1 MRKTQWK
8 QCVFRIKYLEENKN
22 EKNITVLTSIA
33 LTFAL
38 SFSAAFANDDA
49 LIKSQNYL
57 KTITL
62 DSPDAVIA
70 YEATGMEAD
79 YKADALLN
87 NFKETDYVTASYGDL
102 AKSIIAI
109 SLLGENPKD
118 FNKTNLVEILENRV
132 QEDGTLTN
140 DVNGGCGATIWTLMA
155 LETVN
160 SPKVKVVA
168 DKLSTMAMDNGAYWY
183 EYKGPNADL
192 DTTGW
197 AMEALSVA
205 GRSTY
210 DAAISKAYTFV
221 SKLNSTDGSYDI
233 GWGGNADT
241 QSCVLEG
248 LSTAGYTLDTNAYNY
263 LLSYQNEDGT
273 FNALNYNTFQ
283 LEPNAYASVEGAR
296 ALGVINNDSF
306 VLKARRDYIKTTT
319 PVVTEPETPTKPS
332 TPTTPGTTTPAVKP
346 ETTTTEPKKETVK
359 VVNTGDNTNVMA
371 YVVAAIAAVG
381 VIVLVIKSKK
391 K

>member
-1 MRKTQWK
+1 MKK
-8 QCVFRIKYLEENKN
+8 IF
-22 EKNITVLTSIA
+22 TVLTSIA

-87 NFKETDYVTASYGDL
+87 NFKEKDYVSASYGDL

-132 QEDGTLTN
+132 QEDGTLTD

-160 SPKVKVVA
+160 SPKVKTVA

-183 EYKGPNADL
+183 EYQGPNADL

-205 GRSTY
+205 GCSTY
-210 DAAISKAYTFV
+210 KAAISKAYTFV
-221 SKLNSTDGSYDI
+221 QSKLKAADGSYDI

-273 FNALNYNTFQ
+273 FNALNYSSFQ

-296 ALGVINNDSF
+296 ALGVINHGSF
-306 VLKARRDYIKTTT
+306 VLKAREDYTQTTT
-319 PVVTEPETPTKPS
+319 PVVPEPEKPTTPTKPS
-332 TPTTPGTTTPAVKP
+332 TITKPSTTTPAVKP
-346 ETTTTEPKKETVK
+346 ETTTTTEPKKETVK

>member
-1 MRKTQWK
+1 MKK
-8 QCVFRIKYLEENKN
+8 IF
-22 EKNITVLTSIA
+22 TVLTSIA

-38 SFSAAFANDDA
+38 SFSAAFASDDA
-49 LIKSQNYL
+49 LLKSRKYMT
-57 KTITL
+57 TIAL

-87 NFKETDYVTASYGDL
+87 NFKGTDYVTASYGDL

-160 SPKVKVVA
+160 SPKVKAVA

-210 DAAISKAYTFV
+210 EAAISKAYTFV
-221 SKLNSTDGSYDI
+221 QPKLNSTDGSYDI

-248 LSTAGYTLDTNAYNY
+248 LSVAGYTLDTNAYNY

-273 FNALNYNTFQ
+273 FNALNYSTGQ

-296 ALGVINNDSF
+296 ALGVINNESF
-306 VLKARRDYIKTTT
+306 VLKARRDYTKTTT
-319 PVVTEPETPTKPS
+319 PVVTKPETPTTPTEPTKPS
-332 TPTTPGTTTPAVKP
+332 TPTTPSTTTPAVKP

>member
-1 MRKTQWK
+1 MK
-8 QCVFRIKYLEENKN
+8 RIF
-22 EKNITVLTSIA
+22 TVLTSIA

-38 SFSAAFANDDA
+38 SFSAAFASDDA
-49 LIKSQNYL
+49 FLKSQNYL

-70 YEATGMEAD
+70 YEAAGMEAD

-87 NFKETDYVTASYGDL
+87 NFKETDYTTASYGDL

-160 SPKVKVVA
+160 SPKVKTVA

-183 EYKGPNADL
+183 QYNGQNADL

-221 SKLNSTDGSYDI
+221 QSKLNSTDGSYDI

-273 FNALNYNTFQ
+273 FNALNYSTNQ

-296 ALGVINNDSF
+296 ALGVINNGSF
-306 VLKARRDYIKTTT
+306 VLKARRDYTKTTT
-319 PVVTEPETPTKPS
+319 PVVTEPEI
-332 TPTTPGTTTPAVKP
+332 PTTPNTTTPAVKP
-346 ETTTTEPKKETVK
+346 ETTTTTTEPKKETVK
-359 VVNTGDNTNVMA
+359 VVNTGDNTNAMA

>member
-1 MRKTQWK
+1 MK
-8 QCVFRIKYLEENKN
+8 RIF
-22 EKNITVLTSIA
+22 TVLTSIA

-109 SLLGENPKD
+109 SLLGENSKD

-132 QEDGTLTN
+132 QEDGTLTD

-221 SKLNSTDGSYDI
+221 QSTKLNSTDGSYDI

-248 LSTAGYTLDTNAYNY
+248 LSVAGYTLDTNAYNY

-273 FNALNYNTFQ
+273 FNALNYSTGQ

-296 ALGVINNDSF
+296 ALGVINNESF
-306 VLKARRDYIKTTT
+306 VLKARRDYTKTTT
-319 PVVTEPETPTKPS
+319 PVVTKSETPTTPTEPTKPS
-332 TPTTPGTTTPAVKP
+332 TTTPAVKP
-346 ETTTTEPKKETVK
+346 ETTTTTEPKKETVK

>member
-1 MRKTQWK
+1 MKK
-8 QCVFRIKYLEENKN
+8 IF
-22 EKNITVLTSIA
+22 TVLTSIA

-49 LIKSQNYL
+49 FLKSQNYL
-57 KTITL
+57 KTIAL

-221 SKLNSTDGSYDI
+221 QSKLNSADGSYDI

-273 FNALNYNTFQ
+273 FNALNYSTSQ

-296 ALGVINNDSF
+296 ALGVINNGSF
-306 VLKARRDYIKTTT
+306 VLRAREDYTQTTT

-332 TPTTPGTTTPAVKP
+332 TPTTPTTPGTTTPAVKP

-381 VIVLVIKSKK
+381 LIVLVIKSKK

>member
-1 MRKTQWK
+1 MK
-8 QCVFRIKYLEENKN
+8 RIF
-22 EKNITVLTSIA
+22 TVLTSIA

-49 LIKSQNYL
+49 FLKSQNYL
-57 KTITL
+57 KTIAL

-160 SPKVKVVA
+160 SPKVKAVA

-221 SKLNSTDGSYDI
+221 QSKLNSTDGSYDI

-248 LSTAGYTLDTNAYNY
+248 LSVAGYTLDTNAYNY

-273 FNALNYNTFQ
+273 FNALNYNTFK

-296 ALGVINNDSF
+296 ALGVINNGSF
-306 VLKARRDYIKTTT
+306 VLKARRDYTNTTT
-319 PVVTEPETPTKPS
+319 PVVTEPETPTTPTEPTKPS
-332 TPTTPGTTTPAVKP
+332 TTTTLSTTTPAVKP
-346 ETTTTEPKKETVK
+346 ETTTTTEPKKETVK

>member
-1 MRKTQWK
+1 MKK
-8 QCVFRIKYLEENKN
+8 IF
-22 EKNITVLTSIA
+22 TVLTSIA

-49 LIKSQNYL
+49 LLKSQNYL
-57 KTITL
+57 KTIAL

-87 NFKETDYVTASYGDL
+87 NFRETDYGTASYGDL

-118 FNKTNLVEILENRV
+118 FNNTNLVEILENRV
-132 QEDGTLTN
+132 QEDGTLTD

-160 SPKVKVVA
+160 SPKVKAVA

-183 EYKGPNADL
+183 EYQGKNADL

-210 DAAISKAYTFV
+210 KAAISKAYTFV
-221 SKLNSTDGSYDI
+221 QFKLNSTDGSYDI

-296 ALGVINNDSF
+296 ALGVINNGSF

-332 TPTTPGTTTPAVKP
+332 TPTTPAVKP

>member
-1 MRKTQWK
+1 MR
-8 QCVFRIKYLEENKN
+8 RLL
-22 EKNITVLTSIA
+22 TVMTSIA

-38 SFSAAFANDDA
+38 SLSAAFADDNA
-49 LIKSQNYL
+49 LVKSQNYL

-70 YEATGMEAD
+70 YEAAGFEAD
-79 YKADALLN
+79 GKANSLLE
-87 NFKETDYVTASYGDL
+87 NFKDVDYTTASYGDL

-109 SLLGENPKD
+109 SLLGDNPAD

-132 QEDGTLTN
+132 QADGTLT
-140 DVNGGCGATIWTLMA
+140 DDKNGGCGATIWTLMA

-160 SPKVKVVA
+160 SDKAKIVA

-183 EYKGPNADL
+183 EYQGPNADL

-221 SKLNSTDGSYDI
+221 QSKLNSKDGSYDI

-248 LSTAGYTLDTNAYNY
+248 LHVAGYKLDDQAYNY
-263 LLSYQNEDGT
+263 LLSYQNDDGS

-296 ALGVINNDSF
+296 ALGVINNGSF
-306 VLKARRDYIKTTT
+306 VLKARKDYTKTISNSTT
-319 PVVTEPETPTKPS
+319 PETPETK
-332 TPTTPGTTTPAVKP
+332 PGTTTTPSTAKPAVKP
-346 ETTTTEPKKETVK
+346 ETTTTTEPKKETVK
-359 VVNTGDNTNVMA
+359 KVNTGDNTNVMA
-371 YVVAAIAAVG
+371 YVVAAIAAIG
-381 VIVLVIKSKK
+381 VIALTIKSKK

>member
-1 MRKTQWK
+1 MKRL
-8 QCVFRIKYLEENKN
+8 F
-22 EKNITVLTSIA
+22 TVLTSIA

-38 SFSAAFANDDA
+38 SFSATFASDDA

-70 YEATGMEAD
+70 YEAAGMEAD

-87 NFKETDYVTASYGDL
+87 NFKETDYTTASYGDL

-140 DVNGGCGATIWTLMA
+140 DANGGCGATIWTLMA

-160 SPKVKVVA
+160 SPKVKTVA

-183 EYKGPNADL
+183 QYNGQNADL

-210 DAAISKAYTFV
+210 DAAISKAYNFV
-221 SKLNSTDGSYDI
+221 QSKLNRTDGSYDI

-296 ALGVINNDSF
+296 ALGVINNGSF
-306 VLKARRDYIKTTT
+306 VLKARRDYTMSTT
-319 PVVTEPETPTKPS
+319 PVVTEPETPT
-332 TPTTPGTTTPAVKP
+332 TPNTTTPAVKP
-346 ETTTTEPKKETVK
+346 ETSTTTTEPKKETVK
-359 VVNTGDNTNVMA
+359 VVNTGDNTNAMA

>member
-1 MRKTQWK
+1 MR
-8 QCVFRIKYLEENKN
+8 RIL
-22 EKNITVLTSIA
+22 TVITSIA

-38 SFSAAFANDDA
+38 SFSAAFASDDA
-49 LIKSQNYL
+49 LVKSQNYL

-70 YEATGMEAD
+70 YEAAGFEAD
-79 YKADALLN
+79 GKADSLLE
-87 NFKETDYVTASYGDL
+87 NFKDVDYTTASYGDL

-109 SLLGENPKD
+109 SLLGDNPAD

-160 SPKVKVVA
+160 SDKTKTVA

-183 EYKGPNADL
+183 EYQGPNADL

-221 SKLNSTDGSYDI
+221 QSKLNSKDGSYDI

-248 LSTAGYTLDTNAYNY
+248 SHVAGYKLDDQAYNY

-273 FNALNYNTFQ
+273 FNALNYSTGQ

-296 ALGVINNDSF
+296 ALGVINNGSF
-306 VLKARRDYIKTTT
+306 VLKARQDYTKTTT
-319 PVVTEPETPTKPS
+319 PVVTEPETPTKPTKPS
-332 TPTTPGTTTPAVKP
+332 TTTPAVKP

>member
-1 MRKTQWK
+1 MKK
-8 QCVFRIKYLEENKN
+8 IF
-22 EKNITVLTSIA
+22 TVLTSIA

-118 FNKTNLVEILENRV
+118 FSKTNLVEILENRV

-221 SKLNSTDGSYDI
+221 QSKLNSKDGSYDI

-248 LSTAGYTLDTNAYNY
+248 LHVAGYKLDDQAYNY

-273 FNALNYNTFQ
+273 FNALNYNTYQ
-283 LEPNAYASVEGAR
+283 LEPNAYASLEGAR
-296 ALGVINNDSF
+296 ALGVINNGSF
-306 VLKARRDYIKTTT
+306 VLKARKDYTKTISNSTT
-319 PVVTEPETPTKPS
+319 PETPETK
-332 TPTTPGTTTPAVKP
+332 PGTTTTKPAVKP
-346 ETTTTEPKKETVK
+346 ETTPGTTKPETTATTEPKKETVK
-359 VVNTGDNTNVMA
+359 KVNTGDNTNVMA
-371 YVVAAIAAVG
+371 YVVAAIAAIG
-381 VIVLVIKSKK
+381 VIALTIKSKK

>member
-1 MRKTQWK
+1 MK
-8 QCVFRIKYLEENKN
+8 RIF
-22 EKNITVLTSIA
+22 TVLTSIA

-57 KTITL
+57 KTIAL

-87 NFKETDYVTASYGDL
+87 NFKEKDYVTASYGDL

-132 QEDGTLTN
+132 QEDGTLTD

-160 SPKVKVVA
+160 SPKVKAVA

-183 EYKGPNADL
+183 EYQGPNADL

-210 DAAISKAYTFV
+210 EAAISKAYTFV
-221 SKLNSTDGSYDI
+221 QSKLDSANGAYDI

-296 ALGVINNDSF
+296 ALGVINNGSF
-306 VLKARRDYIKTTT
+306 VLRARRDYTMTTT
-319 PVVTEPETPTKPS
+319 PVVPEPEKPTTLTKPS
-332 TPTTPGTTTPAVKP
+332 TTTTPTTPSTTTPAVKP
-346 ETTTTEPKKETVK
+346 ETTTTTEPKKETVK

>member
-1 MRKTQWK
+1 MKK
-8 QCVFRIKYLEENKN
+8 IF
-22 EKNITVLTSIA
+22 TVLTSIA
-33 LTFAL
+33 VTFAL

-140 DVNGGCGATIWTLMA
+140 DVNGGCGGTIWTLMA

-160 SPKVKVVA
+160 SPKVRAVA

-183 EYKGPNADL
+183 EYQGQNADL

-205 GRSTY
+205 GCSTY
-210 DAAISKAYTFV
+210 KAAISKAYTFV
-221 SKLNSTDGSYDI
+221 LSKLKAADGSYDG
-233 GWGGNADT
+233 GWGGNVDT

-263 LLSYQNEDGT
+263 LLSCQNENGS
-273 FNALNYNTFQ
+273 FNYNKNQ
-283 LEPNAYASVEGAR
+283 LRPNAYASVEGAR
-296 ALGVINNDSF
+296 ALGVINHRSF
-306 VLKARRDYIKTTT
+306 VLKAREDYTQTTT
-319 PVVTEPETPTKPS
+319 PVVPEPEKPTTPSTPTKPS
-332 TPTTPGTTTPAVKP
+332 TPTTPTKPSTTTTPAVKP
-346 ETTTTEPKKETVK
+346 ETTTTTEPKKETVK
-359 VVNTGDNTNVMA
+359 AVNTGDNTNVMA

>member
-1 MRKTQWK
+1 MK
-8 QCVFRIKYLEENKN
+8 RIF
-22 EKNITVLTSIA
+22 TVLTSIA

-49 LIKSQNYL
+49 FLKSQNYL
-57 KTITL
+57 KTIAL

-87 NFKETDYVTASYGDL
+87 NFKETDYTTASYGDI

-118 FNKTNLVEILENRV
+118 FNKINLVEILENRV

-160 SPKVKVVA
+160 SSKVKAVA

-183 EYKGPNADL
+183 EYKGQNADL

-221 SKLNSTDGSYDI
+221 QSKLKSTDGSYDI

-248 LSTAGYTLDTNAYNY
+248 LSVAGYPLDTNAYNY

-296 ALGVINNDSF
+296 ALGVINNGSF
-306 VLKARRDYIKTTT
+306 VLMARRDYTNTTT
-319 PVVTEPETPTKPS
+319 PVVTEPETPT
-332 TPTTPGTTTPAVKP
+332 TPTTPSTTTPAVKP

>member
-1 MRKTQWK
+1 MK
-8 QCVFRIKYLEENKN
+8 RIF
-22 EKNITVLTSIA
+22 TVLTSIA

-49 LIKSQNYL
+49 FLKSQNYL
-57 KTITL
+57 KTIAL

-87 NFKETDYVTASYGDL
+87 NFKGTDYVTASYGDL

-160 SPKVKVVA
+160 SPKVKAVA

-221 SKLNSTDGSYDI
+221 QSKLNSTDGSYDI

-248 LSTAGYTLDTNAYNY
+248 LSVAGYTLDTNAYNY

-273 FNALNYNTFQ
+273 FNALNYNTFK

-296 ALGVINNDSF
+296 ALGVINNGSF
-306 VLKARRDYIKTTT
+306 VLKARRDYTNTTT
-319 PVVTEPETPTKPS
+319 PVVTEPETPTTPTEPTKPS
-332 TPTTPGTTTPAVKP
+332 TTTTPSTTTPAVKP
-346 ETTTTEPKKETVK
+346 ETTTTTEPKKETVK

-371 YVVAAIAAVG
+371 YVIAAIAAVG

>member
-1 MRKTQWK
+1 MKK
-8 QCVFRIKYLEENKN
+8 IF
-22 EKNITVLTSIA
+22 TVLTSIA

-160 SPKVKVVA
+160 SPKVKAVA

-183 EYKGPNADL
+183 EYQGQNADL

-221 SKLNSTDGSYDI
+221 QSKLNSKDGSYDI

-248 LSTAGYTLDTNAYNY
+248 LHAAGYKLDDQAYNY

-273 FNALNYNTFQ
+273 FNALNYNTYK

-296 ALGVINNDSF
+296 ALGVINNGSF
-306 VLKARRDYIKTTT
+306 VLKARKDYTKTISNSTT
-319 PVVTEPETPTKPS
+319 PEKPETK
-332 TPTTPGTTTPAVKP
+332 PGTTTTKPAVKP
-346 ETTTTEPKKETVK
+346 ETTPGTTKPETTATTEPKKETVK
-359 VVNTGDNTNVMA
+359 KVNTGDNTNAMA
-371 YVVAAIAAVG
+371 YVVAAIAAIG
-381 VIVLVIKSKK
+381 VIALTIKSKK

>member
-1 MRKTQWK
+1 MK
-8 QCVFRIKYLEENKN
+8 RIF
-22 EKNITVLTSIA
+22 TVLTSIA

-49 LIKSQNYL
+49 FLKSQNYL
-57 KTITL
+57 KTIAL

-87 NFKETDYVTASYGDL
+87 NFKETDYTTASYGDL

-118 FNKTNLVEILENRV
+118 FNKINLVEILENRV

-160 SPKVKVVA
+160 SSKVKAVA

-183 EYKGPNADL
+183 EYKGQNADL

-221 SKLNSTDGSYDI
+221 QSKLKSTDGSYDI

-248 LSTAGYTLDTNAYNY
+248 LSVAGYPLDTNAYNY

-283 LEPNAYASVEGAR
+283 LEPNAYASVEDAR
-296 ALGVINNDSF
+296 ALGVINNGSF
-306 VLKARRDYIKTTT
+306 VLMARRDYTNTTT
-319 PVVTEPETPTKPS
+319 PVVTEPETPT
-332 TPTTPGTTTPAVKP
+332 TPTTPSTTTPAVKP

>member
-1 MRKTQWK
+1 MK
-8 QCVFRIKYLEENKN
+8 RIF
-22 EKNITVLTSIA
+22 TVLTSIA

-49 LIKSQNYL
+49 FLKSQNYL
-57 KTITL
+57 KTIAL

-221 SKLNSTDGSYDI
+221 QSKLNSKDGSYDI

-248 LSTAGYTLDTNAYNY
+248 LHVAGYKLDDQAYNY

-273 FNALNYNTFQ
+273 FNALNYNTYQ
-283 LEPNAYASVEGAR
+283 LEPNAYASIEGAR
-296 ALGVINNDSF
+296 ALGVINNGSF
-306 VLKARRDYIKTTT
+306 VLKARKDYTKTISNSTT
-319 PVVTEPETPTKPS
+319 PEKPETK
-332 TPTTPGTTTPAVKP
+332 PGTTTTKPAVKP
-346 ETTTTEPKKETVK
+346 ETTPGTTKPETTATTEPKKETVK
-359 VVNTGDNTNVMA
+359 KVNTGDNTNVMA
-371 YVVAAIAAVG
+371 YVVAAIAAIG
-381 VIVLVIKSKK
+381 VIALTIKSKK

>member
-1 MRKTQWK
+1 MKK
-8 QCVFRIKYLEENKN
+8 IF
-22 EKNITVLTSIA
+22 TVLTSIA

-49 LIKSQNYL
+49 LVKSQNYL

-70 YEATGMEAD
+70 YEAAGFEAD
-79 YKADALLN
+79 GKADSLLE
-87 NFKETDYVTASYGDL
+87 NFKNVDYTTASYGDL

-109 SLLGENPKD
+109 SLLGDNPAD

-132 QEDGTLTN
+132 QADGTLTN

-160 SPKVKVVA
+160 SSKVKAVA

-183 EYKGPNADL
+183 EYQGRNADL

-221 SKLNSTDGSYDI
+221 QSKLNSTDGSYDI

-248 LSTAGYTLDTNAYNY
+248 LSVAGYTLDTNAYNY

-296 ALGVINNDSF
+296 ALGVINNGSF
-306 VLKARRDYIKTTT
+306 VLRARRDYTMTTT
-319 PVVTEPETPTKPS
+319 PVVTEPETPT
-332 TPTTPGTTTPAVKP
+332 TPTEPSTTTPAVKP
-346 ETTTTEPKKETVK
+346 ETTTTTEPKKETVK

>member
-1 MRKTQWK
+1 MR
-8 QCVFRIKYLEENKN
+8 RIF
-22 EKNITVLTSIA
+22 TVLTSIA

-38 SFSAAFANDDA
+38 SFSAAFASDDA
-49 LIKSQNYL
+49 FLKSQNYL

-70 YEATGMEAD
+70 YEAAGMEAD

-87 NFKETDYVTASYGDL
+87 NFKETDYTTASYGDL

-160 SPKVKVVA
+160 SPKVKTVA

-183 EYKGPNADL
+183 EYKGQNADL

-221 SKLNSTDGSYDI
+221 QSKLNSTDGSYDI

-248 LSTAGYTLDTNAYNY
+248 LSTAGYTLDINAYNY
-263 LLSYQNEDGT
+263 LLS
-273 FNALNYNTFQ
+273 
-283 LEPNAYASVEGAR
+283 P
-296 ALGVINNDSF
+296 GVCI
-306 VLKARRDYIKTTT
+306 
-319 PVVTEPETPTKPS
+319 
-332 TPTTPGTTTPAVKP
+332 
-346 ETTTTEPKKETVK
+346 
-359 VVNTGDNTNVMA
+359 
-371 YVVAAIAAVG
+371 
-381 VIVLVIKSKK
+381 VILSLAFYLISLYWF
-391 K
+391 

>member
-1 MRKTQWK
+1 MR
-8 QCVFRIKYLEENKN
+8 RIF
-22 EKNITVLTSIA
+22 TVLTSIA

-38 SFSAAFANDDA
+38 SFSAAFASDDA
-49 LIKSQNYL
+49 FLKSQNYL

-70 YEATGMEAD
+70 YEAAGMEAD

-87 NFKETDYVTASYGDL
+87 NFKETDYTTASYGDL

-140 DVNGGCGATIWTLMA
+140 DANGGCGATIWTLMA

-160 SPKVKVVA
+160 SPKVKTVA

-183 EYKGPNADL
+183 QYNGQNADL

-221 SKLNSTDGSYDI
+221 QSKLNSTDGSYDI

-296 ALGVINNDSF
+296 ALGVINNGSF
-306 VLKARRDYIKTTT
+306 VLRARNDYTQTTT
-319 PVVTEPETPTKPS
+319 PVVTEPETPT
-332 TPTTPGTTTPAVKP
+332 TPNTTTPAVKP
-346 ETTTTEPKKETVK
+346 EKTTTEPKKETVK

>member
-1 MRKTQWK
+1 MK
-8 QCVFRIKYLEENKN
+8 RIF
-22 EKNITVLTSIA
+22 TVLTSIA

-49 LIKSQNYL
+49 FLKSQNYL
-57 KTITL
+57 KTIAL

-87 NFKETDYVTASYGDL
+87 NFKETDYTTASYGDL

-118 FNKTNLVEILENRV
+118 FNKINLVEILENRV

-160 SPKVKVVA
+160 SSKVKAVA

-221 SKLNSTDGSYDI
+221 QSKLKSTDGSYDI

-248 LSTAGYTLDTNAYNY
+248 LSVAGYPLDTNAYNY

-296 ALGVINNDSF
+296 ALGVINNGSF
-306 VLKARRDYIKTTT
+306 VLMARRDYTNTTT
-319 PVVTEPETPTKPS
+319 PVVTEPETPT
-332 TPTTPGTTTPAVKP
+332 TPTTPSTTTPTVKP

>member
-1 MRKTQWK
+1 MKK
-8 QCVFRIKYLEENKN
+8 IF
-22 EKNITVLTSIA
+22 TVLTSIA

-87 NFKETDYVTASYGDL
+87 NFKETDYITASYGDL

-160 SPKVKVVA
+160 SPKVKAVA
-168 DKLSTMAMDNGAYWY
+168 DKLSTMAMENGAYWY
-183 EYKGPNADL
+183 EYQGPNADL

-221 SKLNSTDGSYDI
+221 QSKLNSTDGYYDN
-233 GWGGNADT
+233 WGGNADT

-248 LSTAGYTLDTNAYNY
+248 LSVAGYTLDTNAYNY

-273 FNALNYNTFQ
+273 FNALNYSTSQ

-296 ALGVINNDSF
+296 ALGVINNGSF
-306 VLKARRDYIKTTT
+306 VLRARTTT

>member
-1 MRKTQWK
+1 MKK
-8 QCVFRIKYLEENKN
+8 IF
-22 EKNITVLTSIA
+22 TVLTSIA

-38 SFSAAFANDDA
+38 SFSAAFASDDA
-49 LIKSQNYL
+49 LLKSRKYMT
-57 KTITL
+57 TIAL

-160 SPKVKVVA
+160 SPKVKAVA

-210 DAAISKAYTFV
+210 EAAISKAYTFV
-221 SKLNSTDGSYDI
+221 QSKLNSTDGSYDI

-248 LSTAGYTLDTNAYNY
+248 LSVAGYTLDTNAYNY

-273 FNALNYNTFQ
+273 FNALNYNTFK

-296 ALGVINNDSF
+296 ALGVINNGSF
-306 VLKARRDYIKTTT
+306 VLQARRDYTETTT
-319 PVVTEPETPTKPS
+319 PVVTEPETPTEPTKPS
-332 TPTTPGTTTPAVKP
+332 TPTTPSTTTPAVKP

>member
-1 MRKTQWK
+1 MKK
-8 QCVFRIKYLEENKN
+8 IF
-22 EKNITVLTSIA
+22 TVLTSIA

-38 SFSAAFANDDA
+38 SFSAAFASDDA
-49 LIKSQNYL
+49 LLKSRKYMT
-57 KTITL
+57 TIAL

-87 NFKETDYVTASYGDL
+87 NFKETDYTTASYGDL

-160 SPKVKVVA
+160 SPKVKAVA
-168 DKLSTMAMDNGAYWY
+168 DKLSTMAMANGAYWY
-183 EYKGPNADL
+183 EYQGPNADL

-210 DAAISKAYTFV
+210 EAAISKAYTFV
-221 SKLNSTDGSYDI
+221 QSKLNSTDGSYDI

-248 LSTAGYTLDTNAYNY
+248 LSVAGYTLDTNAYNY

-273 FNALNYNTFQ
+273 FNALNYNTFK

-296 ALGVINNDSF
+296 ALGVINNGSF
-306 VLKARRDYIKTTT
+306 VLNARRDYTNTTT
-319 PVVTEPETPTKPS
+319 PVVTEPETPTTPTEPTKPS
-332 TPTTPGTTTPAVKP
+332 TTTTPSTTTPAVKP

>member
-1 MRKTQWK
+1 MK
-8 QCVFRIKYLEENKN
+8 RIF
-22 EKNITVLTSIA
+22 TVLTSIA

-49 LIKSQNYL
+49 FLKSQNYL
-57 KTITL
+57 KTIAL

-87 NFKETDYVTASYGDL
+87 NFKETDYTTASYGDL

-160 SPKVKVVA
+160 SPKVKAVA

-183 EYKGPNADL
+183 EYKGQNADL

-221 SKLNSTDGSYDI
+221 QSKLKSTDGSYDI

-248 LSTAGYTLDTNAYNY
+248 LSVAGYPLDTNAYNY

-273 FNALNYNTFQ
+273 FNALNYSTGQ

-306 VLKARRDYIKTTT
+306 VLKARRDYTKTTT

-381 VIVLVIKSKK
+381 VIVLVSKSKK

>member
-1 MRKTQWK
+1 M
-8 QCVFRIKYLEENKN
+8 RIKYLEENKMR
-22 EKNITVLTSIA
+22 KLLTVITSIA

-38 SFSAAFANDDA
+38 SFSAAFASDDA
-49 LIKSQNYL
+49 LVKSQNYL

-70 YEATGMEAD
+70 YEAAGFEAD
-79 YKADALLN
+79 GKADSLLE
-87 NFKETDYVTASYGDL
+87 NFKDVDYTTASYGDL

-109 SLLGENPKD
+109 SLLGDNPAD

-132 QEDGTLTN
+132 QADGTLTE
-140 DVNGGCGATIWTLMA
+140 DKNGGCGATIWTLMA

-160 SPKVKVVA
+160 SDKTKTVA
-168 DKLSTMAMDNGAYWY
+168 DKLSAMAMDNGAYWY
-183 EYKGPNADL
+183 EYQGPNADL

-221 SKLNSTDGSYDI
+221 QSKLNSKDGSYDI

-248 LSTAGYTLDTNAYNY
+248 LHVAGYKLDDQAYNY

-273 FNALNYNTFQ
+273 FNALNYNTYK

-296 ALGVINNDSF
+296 ALGVINNGSF
-306 VLKARRDYIKTTT
+306 VLKARKDYTKTISNSTT
-319 PVVTEPETPTKPS
+319 PEKPETK
-332 TPTTPGTTTPAVKP
+332 PGTTTTKPAVKP
-346 ETTTTEPKKETVK
+346 ETTTTTEPKKETVK
-359 VVNTGDNTNVMA
+359 KVKTGDNTNAMA
-371 YVVAAIAAVG
+371 YVVAAIAAIG
-381 VIVLVIKSKK
+381 VIALTIKSKK

>member
-1 MRKTQWK
+1 MR
-8 QCVFRIKYLEENKN
+8 RLL
-22 EKNITVLTSIA
+22 TVITSIA

-38 SFSAAFANDDA
+38 SFSAAFADDNA

-70 YEATGMEAD
+70 YEAAGFEAD
-79 YKADALLN
+79 GKANSLLE
-87 NFKETDYVTASYGDL
+87 NFKDVDYTTASYGDL

-109 SLLGENPKD
+109 SLLGDNPAD

-132 QEDGTLTN
+132 QADGTLT
-140 DVNGGCGATIWTLMA
+140 DDKNGGCGATIWTLMA
-155 LETVN
+155 LEAVN
-160 SPKVKVVA
+160 SDKTKTVA

-183 EYKGPNADL
+183 EYQGPNADL

-221 SKLNSTDGSYDI
+221 QSKLNSKDGSYDI

-248 LSTAGYTLDTNAYNY
+248 LHVAGYKLDDRAYNY
-263 LLSYQNEDGT
+263 LLSYQNEDGS

-296 ALGVINNDSF
+296 ALGVINNGSF
-306 VLKARRDYIKTTT
+306 VLKARKDYTKTISNSTT
-319 PVVTEPETPTKPS
+319 PETPETK
-332 TPTTPGTTTPAVKP
+332 PGTTTTPSTTKPAVKP
-346 ETTTTEPKKETVK
+346 ETTTTTEPKKETVK
-359 VVNTGDNTNVMA
+359 KVNTGDNTNVMA
-371 YVVAAIAAVG
+371 YVVAAIAAIG
-381 VIVLVIKSKK
+381 VIALTIKSKK

>member
-1 MRKTQWK
+1 MKK
-8 QCVFRIKYLEENKN
+8 IF
-22 EKNITVLTSIA
+22 TVLTSIA

-49 LIKSQNYL
+49 FLKSQNYL
-57 KTITL
+57 KTIAL

-87 NFKETDYVTASYGDL
+87 NFKGTDYVTASYGDL

-210 DAAISKAYTFV
+210 EAAISKAYTFV
-221 SKLNSTDGSYDI
+221 QSKLNSTDGSYDI

-248 LSTAGYTLDTNAYNY
+248 LSVAGYTLDTNAYNY

-273 FNALNYNTFQ
+273 FNALNYNTFK

-296 ALGVINNDSF
+296 ALGVINNGSF
-306 VLKARRDYIKTTT
+306 VLRARNDYTETTT
-319 PVVTEPETPTKPS
+319 PVVTEPETPTTPTEPTKPS
-332 TPTTPGTTTPAVKP
+332 TPTTPSTTTPAVKP

>member
-1 MRKTQWK
+1 MK
-8 QCVFRIKYLEENKN
+8 RIF
-22 EKNITVLTSIA
+22 TVLTSIA

-49 LIKSQNYL
+49 FLKSQNYL
-57 KTITL
+57 KTIAL

-87 NFKETDYVTASYGDL
+87 NFKETDYTTASYGDL

-118 FNKTNLVEILENRV
+118 FNKINLVEILENRV
-132 QEDGTLTN
+132 QEDGTLAN

-160 SPKVKVVA
+160 SSKVKAVA

-183 EYKGPNADL
+183 EYKGQNADL

-221 SKLNSTDGSYDI
+221 QSKLKSTDGSYDI

-248 LSTAGYTLDTNAYNY
+248 LSVAGYPLDTNAYNY

-296 ALGVINNDSF
+296 ALGVINNGSF
-306 VLKARRDYIKTTT
+306 VLMARRDYTNTTT
-319 PVVTEPETPTKPS
+319 PVVTEPETPT
-332 TPTTPGTTTPAVKP
+332 TPTTPSTTTPAVKP

>member
-1 MRKTQWK
+1 MK
-8 QCVFRIKYLEENKN
+8 RIF
-22 EKNITVLTSIA
+22 TVLTSIA

-49 LIKSQNYL
+49 FLKSQNYL
-57 KTITL
+57 KTIAL

-160 SPKVKVVA
+160 SPKVKAVA

-183 EYKGPNADL
+183 EYQGPNADL

-221 SKLNSTDGSYDI
+221 QSKLNSKDGSYDI

-248 LSTAGYTLDTNAYNY
+248 LHVAGYKLNDQAYNY

-273 FNALNYNTFQ
+273 FNALNYNTYQ
-283 LEPNAYASVEGAR
+283 LEPNAYASIEGAR
-296 ALGVINNDSF
+296 ALGVINNGSF
-306 VLKARRDYIKTTT
+306 VLKARKDYTKTISNSTT
-319 PVVTEPETPTKPS
+319 PETPETK
-332 TPTTPGTTTPAVKP
+332 PGTTTTPSTTKPAVKP
-346 ETTTTEPKKETVK
+346 ETTTTTEPKKETVK
-359 VVNTGDNTNVMA
+359 KVNTGDNTNVMA
-371 YVVAAIAAVG
+371 YVVAAIAAIG
-381 VIVLVIKSKK
+381 VIALTIKSKK

>member
-1 MRKTQWK
+1 MK
-8 QCVFRIKYLEENKN
+8 RIF
-22 EKNITVLTSIA
+22 TVLTSIA

-49 LIKSQNYL
+49 FLKSQNYL

-87 NFKETDYVTASYGDL
+87 NFKETDYTTASYGDL

-118 FNKTNLVEILENRV
+118 FNKINLVEILENRV

-160 SPKVKVVA
+160 SPKVKAVA

-183 EYKGPNADL
+183 EYKGQNADL

-221 SKLNSTDGSYDI
+221 QYKLKSTDGSYDI

-248 LSTAGYTLDTNAYNY
+248 LSVAGYSLDTNAYNY

-273 FNALNYNTFQ
+273 FNALNYSTGQ

-296 ALGVINNDSF
+296 ALGVINNGSF
-306 VLKARRDYIKTTT
+306 VLKARQDYTETTT
-319 PVVTEPETPTKPS
+319 PVVTEPETPTTPTKPS
-332 TPTTPGTTTPAVKP
+332 TTTPAVKP

>member
-1 MRKTQWK
+1 MK
-8 QCVFRIKYLEENKN
+8 RIF
-22 EKNITVLTSIA
+22 TVLTSIA

-49 LIKSQNYL
+49 FLKSQNYL
-57 KTITL
+57 KTIAL

-70 YEATGMEAD
+70 YEAAGFEAD
-79 YKADALLN
+79 GKADSLLE
-87 NFKETDYVTASYGDL
+87 NFKDVDYITASYGDL

-160 SPKVKVVA
+160 SPKVKAVA

-183 EYKGPNADL
+183 EYQGRNADL

-221 SKLNSTDGSYDI
+221 QSKLNSTDGSYDI

-248 LSTAGYTLDTNAYNY
+248 LSVAGYTLDTNAYNY

-296 ALGVINNDSF
+296 ALGVINNGSF
-306 VLKARRDYIKTTT
+306 VLRARRDYTMTTT
-319 PVVTEPETPTKPS
+319 PVVTEPETPTTPTEPTKPS
-332 TPTTPGTTTPAVKP
+332 TTTPAVKP
-346 ETTTTEPKKETVK
+346 ETTTTTEPKKETVK

>member
-1 MRKTQWK
+1 MR
-8 QCVFRIKYLEENKN
+8 RLL
-22 EKNITVLTSIA
+22 TVITSIA

-38 SFSAAFANDDA
+38 SFSAAFADDNA
-49 LIKSQNYL
+49 LAKSQNYL

-70 YEATGMEAD
+70 YEAAGFEAD
-79 YKADALLN
+79 GKANSLLE
-87 NFKETDYVTASYGDL
+87 NFKDVDYTTASYGDL

-109 SLLGENPKD
+109 SLLGDNPAD

-132 QEDGTLTN
+132 QADGTLT
-140 DVNGGCGATIWTLMA
+140 DDKNGGCGATIWTLMA

-160 SPKVKVVA
+160 SDKAKTVA

-183 EYKGPNADL
+183 EYQGPNADL

-205 GRSTY
+205 GHSTY

-221 SKLNSTDGSYDI
+221 QSKLNSKDGSYDI

-248 LSTAGYTLDTNAYNY
+248 LHVAGYKLDDQAYNY
-263 LLSYQNEDGT
+263 LLSYQNEDGS
-273 FNALNYNTFQ
+273 FNALNYNTYQ

-296 ALGVINNDSF
+296 ALGVINNGSF
-306 VLKARRDYIKTTT
+306 VLKARKDYTKTISNSTT
-319 PVVTEPETPTKPS
+319 PETPETKPS
-332 TPTTPGTTTPAVKP
+332 TTTTTPSTTKPAVKP
-346 ETTTTEPKKETVK
+346 ETTTTTEPKKETVK
-359 VVNTGDNTNVMA
+359 KVNTGDNTNVMA
-371 YVVAAIAAVG
+371 YVVAAIAAIG
-381 VIVLVIKSKK
+381 VIALTIKSKK

>member
-1 MRKTQWK
+1 MK
-8 QCVFRIKYLEENKN
+8 RIL
-22 EKNITVLTSIA
+22 TVLTSIA

-49 LIKSQNYL
+49 FLKSQNYL
-57 KTITL
+57 KTIAL

-87 NFKETDYVTASYGDL
+87 NFKDVDYTAASYGDL

-160 SPKVKVVA
+160 SPKVKAVA

-183 EYKGPNADL
+183 EYQGPNADL

-210 DAAISKAYTFV
+210 EAAISKAYTFV
-221 SKLNSTDGSYDI
+221 QSKLNSTDGSYDI

-273 FNALNYNTFQ
+273 FNALNYSTSQ

-296 ALGVINNDSF
+296 ALGVINNGSF
-306 VLKARRDYIKTTT
+306 VLRAREDYTQTTT
-319 PVVTEPETPTKPS
+319 PVVTEPETPTTPTAPTAPTKPS
-332 TPTTPGTTTPAVKP
+332 TTTPAVKP
-346 ETTTTEPKKETVK
+346 ETTTTTEPKKETVK

>member
-1 MRKTQWK
+1 MK
-8 QCVFRIKYLEENKN
+8 RIF
-22 EKNITVLTSIA
+22 TVLTSIA

-49 LIKSQNYL
+49 FLKSQNYL
-57 KTITL
+57 KTIAL

-87 NFKETDYVTASYGDL
+87 NFKGTDYVTASYGDL

-160 SPKVKVVA
+160 SPKVKAVA

-221 SKLNSTDGSYDI
+221 QSKLNSTDGSYDI

-248 LSTAGYTLDTNAYNY
+248 LSVAGYTLDTNAYNY

-273 FNALNYNTFQ
+273 FNALNYNTFK

-296 ALGVINNDSF
+296 ALGVINNGSF
-306 VLKARRDYIKTTT
+306 VLNARRDYTNTTT
-319 PVVTEPETPTKPS
+319 PVVTEPETPTTPTEPTKPS
-332 TPTTPGTTTPAVKP
+332 TTTTPSTTTPAVKP
-346 ETTTTEPKKETVK
+346 ETTTTTEPKKETVK

>member
-1 MRKTQWK
+1 MK
-8 QCVFRIKYLEENKN
+8 RIF
-22 EKNITVLTSIA
+22 TVLTSIA

-49 LIKSQNYL
+49 FLKSQNYL
-57 KTITL
+57 KTIAL

-87 NFKETDYVTASYGDL
+87 NFKETDYTTASYGDL

-118 FNKTNLVEILENRV
+118 FNKINLVEILENRV

-160 SPKVKVVA
+160 SSKVKAVA

-183 EYKGPNADL
+183 EYKGQNADL

-221 SKLNSTDGSYDI
+221 QSKLKNTDGSYDI

-248 LSTAGYTLDTNAYNY
+248 LSVAGYPLDTNAYNY

-296 ALGVINNDSF
+296 ALGVINNGSF
-306 VLKARRDYIKTTT
+306 VLMARRDYTNTTT
-319 PVVTEPETPTKPS
+319 PVVTEPETPT
-332 TPTTPGTTTPAVKP
+332 TPTTPSTTTPAVKP

>member
-1 MRKTQWK
+1 MK
-8 QCVFRIKYLEENKN
+8 RIF
-22 EKNITVLTSIA
+22 TVLTSIA

-49 LIKSQNYL
+49 FLKSQNYL
-57 KTITL
+57 KTIAL

-87 NFKETDYVTASYGDL
+87 NFKGTDYVTASYGDL

-160 SPKVKVVA
+160 SPKVKAVA

-221 SKLNSTDGSYDI
+221 QSKLNSTDGSYDI

-248 LSTAGYTLDTNAYNY
+248 LSVAGYTLDTNAYNY

-273 FNALNYNTFQ
+273 FNALNYNTFK

-296 ALGVINNDSF
+296 ALGVINNGSF
-306 VLKARRDYIKTTT
+306 VLEARNDYTMTTT
-319 PVVTEPETPTKPS
+319 PVVTEPETPTTPTEPTKPS
-332 TPTTPGTTTPAVKP
+332 TTTTPSTTTPAVKP

>member
-1 MRKTQWK
+1 MK
-8 QCVFRIKYLEENKN
+8 RIF
-22 EKNITVLTSIA
+22 TVLTSIA

-49 LIKSQNYL
+49 FLKSQNYL
-57 KTITL
+57 KTIAL

-221 SKLNSTDGSYDI
+221 QSKLNSTDGSYDI

-248 LSTAGYTLDTNAYNY
+248 LSVAGYTLDTNAYNY

-273 FNALNYNTFQ
+273 FNALNYNTFK

-296 ALGVINNDSF
+296 ALGVINNGSF
-306 VLKARRDYIKTTT
+306 VLKARRDYTETTT
-319 PVVTEPETPTKPS
+319 PVVTEPETPTEPTKPS
-332 TPTTPGTTTPAVKP
+332 TPTTPSTTTPAVKP
-346 ETTTTEPKKETVK
+346 ETTTTTEPKKETVK

>member
-1 MRKTQWK
+1 MKK
-8 QCVFRIKYLEENKN
+8 IF
-22 EKNITVLTSIA
+22 TVLTSIA

-210 DAAISKAYTFV
+210 EAAISKAYTFV
-221 SKLNSTDGSYDI
+221 QSKLNSTDGSYDI

-248 LSTAGYTLDTNAYNY
+248 LSVAGYTLDTNAYNY

-273 FNALNYNTFQ
+273 FNALNYNTFK

-296 ALGVINNDSF
+296 ALGVINNGSF
-306 VLKARRDYIKTTT
+306 VLRARNDYTETTT
-319 PVVTEPETPTKPS
+319 PVVTEPETPTTPTEPTKPS
-332 TPTTPGTTTPAVKP
+332 TPTTPSTTTPAVKP